1 MTNAVA
7 TGSRASVQRVRVTVT
22 MTANVPVA
30 WSVAMKTVP
39 GEIGTTAVRK
49 VAQMTQRLS
58 QTRGY
63 QYHILSACFLPNN
76 ILHNTNIAE
85 YNTTAGPNGEMNQ
98 GEVIRY
104 VVKLMKFPLHIYPNL
119 VNY

>member
-7 TGSRASVQRVRVTVT
+7 TGSRASAQRARVTVT
-22 MTANVPVA
+22 MTVNVPVV
-30 WSVAMKTVP
+30 WSVAITTAP
-39 GEIGTTAVRK
+39 GVIGTTAVRK

-58 QTRGY
+58 QTGGY

-85 YNTTAGPNGEMNQ
+85 YHTTAGPNGEMNE

-104 VVKLMKFPLHIYPNL
+104 VVKLIKFSLFL
-119 VNY
+119 